1 MIYVFVDESTGE
13 PVDLNFPL
21 GKAPKIGK
29 VIRRNGRRLR
39 RIVCCHL
46 AVDQIARVTW
56 KYPFRSESLPR
67 GCCPESQ
74 DAKGRPIIK
83 SQAHEREVLA
93 RTGYERE

>member
-1 MIYVFVDESTGE
+1 MIYVFQDVESGE
-13 PVDLNFPL
+13 TLDLDFPL

-29 VIRRNGRRLR
+29 VIKRDGRRLR
-39 RIVCCHL
+39 RIASCYL
-46 AVDQIARVTW
+46 AVAQISRGVW
-56 KYPFRSESLPR
+56 GWPFRSESLPR

-74 DAKGRPIIK
+74 DVKGRAIIK

>member
-1 MIYVFVDESTGE
+1 MIYTFRDERTGQT
-13 PVDLNFPL
+13 VDLDFPR

-29 VIRRNGRRLR
+29 VIQRNGRRLR
-39 RIVCCHL
+39 RLFCGYL
-46 AVDQIARVTW
+46 AVAQISRGVW
-56 KYPFRSESLPR
+56 GWPFRSESLPR

-74 DAKGRPIIK
+74 DDKGRPIIK

>member
-1 MIYVFVDESTGE
+1 MIYCFVDESTGE
-13 PVDLNFPL
+13 TVDLKFPC
-21 GKAPKIGK
+21 GKAPRIGK

-39 RIVCCHL
+39 RIFSGYL
-46 AVDQIARVTW
+46 AVAQIAKSVW
-56 KYPFRSESLPR
+56 GWPFRSESLPR

>member
-1 MIYVFVDESTGE
+1 MLYVFQDEQSGE
-13 PVDLNFPL
+13 TVDLDFHS

-29 VIRRNGRRLR
+29 IIKRDGRRLR
-39 RIVCCHL
+39 RIVCCRL
-46 AVDQIARVTW
+46 AVDQIDRVAS

-83 SQAHEREVLA
+83 SQAHERNVLA

>member
-1 MIYVFVDESTGE
+1 MLYVFRDESTGKT
-13 PVDLNFPL
+13 VDLDFPF

-29 VIRRNGRRLR
+29 IIRRNGRRLC
-39 RIVCCHL
+39 RIFSCYL
-46 AVDQIARVTW
+46 AVEQVARVTW
-56 KYPFRSESLPR
+56 GYPFRSESLPR

>member
-1 MIYVFVDESTGE
+1 MLYVFQDEQIGE
-13 PVDLNFPL
+13 LVDLDFPS

-29 VIRRNGRRLR
+29 IIKRDGRRLR
-39 RIVCCHL
+39 RIASCYL
-46 AVDQIARVTW
+46 AVAQISRGVW
-56 KYPFRSESLPR
+56 GWPFRSESVRR
-67 GCCPESQ
+67 GCCPERQ